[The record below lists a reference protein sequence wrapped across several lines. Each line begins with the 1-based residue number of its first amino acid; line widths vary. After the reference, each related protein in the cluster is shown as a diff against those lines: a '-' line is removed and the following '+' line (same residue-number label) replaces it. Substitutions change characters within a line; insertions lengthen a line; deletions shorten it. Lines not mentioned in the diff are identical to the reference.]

1 MIPFVDRVNYIM
13 PSFRLRKLDIRNR
26 YARIAE
32 MRKAFESL
40 ATGAY
45 TPHQY
50 LGEDFDETHN
60 PNHWVLDAGSPHRVV
75 FTFAPLPPSVG

>member
-26 YARIAE
+26 YARRAE

-45 TPHQY
+45 TPHQ
-50 LGEDFDETHN
+50 
-60 PNHWVLDAGSPHRVV
+60 WVLDAGSPHRVV